1 MIALKNYIS
10 QIADTLVFEQNTSDL
25 RNQFLNIVNPYLEQV
40 QSNAGLNAFRVVMD
54 ATNNTPETIDR
65 NELIGQIFLQPS
77 RTAEFIVLDFIV
89 QPTGAAFPE

>member
-1 MIALKNYIS
+1 
-10 QIADTLVFEQNTSDL
+10 
-25 RNQFLNIVNPYLEQV
+25 
-40 QSNAGLNAFRVVMD
+40 MD

-89 QPTGAAFPE
+89 QPTGAAFPD